1 MLAVA
6 ALVVSLMAL
15 FAPRAE
21 AAPLPTSSTSA
32 TMPAGSYIIDMGRAS
47 QTRDTLESYGLIYA
61 LIVRHFVPVEWVINT
76 EKPTDGVDFTYN
88 STNYRSS
95 AFIIRPEYV
104 TPDVLSTI
112 NAFRT
117 DGVKVDGPTASAFDV
132 PVFETL
138 NNWPKSIIN
147 NDNEDISEN
156 FYALA
161 GIPREAETPTGATF
175 ETWSEKAPSALN
187 ACDDLFVMPHS
198 QPTLS
203 THSNL
208 LNFNEQGGAIW
219 AGCHAVSYLENLNGM
234 NFLTTDGLRS
244 KDATRDQLGDAR
256 TTDGGDPANQY
267 LGTTEDA
274 HDNGS
279 QQIYVPSNGSS
290 WRPTTNVI
298 QWDPNNNQA
307 PNNPGPPG
315 NRAAT
320 VVWGPGFGD
329 PTNGLVMYE
338 GGHDIG
344 EGTSPDEVAAV
355 RVLMNFHLMVGIER
369 GIDVDLTSPASVVA
383 GATTTLTADVSGG
396 TVSGGSVT
404 ATEGYQYEWIS
415 SCGGTFSPSASGSSM
430 TGDVSVSFTAP
441 STAGDCQVRLAVV
454 DDCNRQAFDVVN
466 IPVTPPTPSYT
477 LSKVASVSEVLP
489 GGTVQY
495 TVTVTNTGNVAYTS
509 GSSASFTDDLSNV
522 LDDATLVGSL
532 PSGASLSGSTLSWS
546 GALAVGQT
554 VEVTYSV
561 TVNDPLTG
569 DQELINAV
577 VPTGT
582 GGVCE
587 SPGGCVTETPVR
599 AYSVSKVPSASEALP
614 GDVVEYTVSVTNI
627 GQVAYAAGSLA
638 SFTDDLSSVLDD
650 ATLTGPLPSGA
661 TLSDSTLSWS
671 GELAVGETVE
681 VTYSVTVN
689 DPISGDQQLV
699 NAVVPSGPGGSC
711 EDPADCVTETPVQAY
726 SVSKVA
732 SSSVVEPGDV
742 VTYTVSVEN
751 IGQVAYTDGSPASFE
766 DDLSSVL
773 DDATYNDDASNGASV
788 SDSTLSWSGAL
799 AVGQTITVT
808 YSVTVNAPAT
818 GDRELTNAVI
828 PTDPGGSCEDPADC
842 VTETPVRTFTVLKTA
857 DVSTVIPG
865 ETVTYTVEVTN
876 TGQADFTSGSPAS
889 FTDDLSEVLD
899 DATYNDDATGGAS
912 VSDETLSWSGELA
925 VGQTVEVTYSV
936 TVNDPVTGDQTMTN
950 VVVTSITGN
959 CPPGSTDAA
968 CTTVSNSG
976 SYSVSKVASVS
987 EVLPGGVVEYTVEV
1001 TNTGDVDYTSGSPA
1015 SFTDD
1020 LSSVLDD
1027 ATYNDDAT
1035 GGASVSDETLSW
1047 SGALAVGETVEVT
1060 YSVTVNDPISGDQ
1073 QLVNAVV
1080 PSGPGGSCEDP
1091 ADCVTETPVQA
1102 YSVSK
1107 VASSSV
1113 VEPGDVVTYT
1123 VSVENIGQVA
1133 YTDGSPA
1140 SFEDDLSSVLDDAT
1154 YNDDAS
1160 NGASVSDSTLSWSGA
1175 LAVGQTI
1182 TVTYSVTV
1190 NAPATGDRELTN
1202 AVIPTDPGG
1211 SCEDPADCVTETP
1224 VRTFTVL
1231 KTADVSTVIPGETV
1245 TYTVEV
1251 TNTGQA
1257 DFTSG
1262 SPASFT
1268 DDLSEVL
1275 DDATYNDDATG
1286 GASVSDETLSWSGEL
1301 AVGQT
1306 VEVTYSVTVNDPV
1319 TGDQTMT
1326 NVVVTSITGNCPPGS
1341 TDAACTTVSNSGSYS
1356 VSKVASVSEVL
1367 PGGVVEYTVEVTNTG
1382 DVDYTTEVPASF
1394 TDNLSSVLD
1403 DATYNDDASNGASV
1417 SDETLSWS
1425 GALAVGETVTVTY
1438 SVTVND
1444 VNSLGDERLVNAV
1457 VPTVPGGTCE
1467 SVEDCETVTPVMY
1480 FETLKTVSE
1489 PMVSLGSALTYT
1501 ITITNTSQV
1510 DFTASAPAQF
1520 VDNMSA
1526 VLDDAIYM
1534 DDADHGA
1541 VYSEPELSWSGPLA
1555 VGESLTITYT
1565 VLVNDV
1571 RTGDLDMVNVVVTP
1585 VEGGCPVPVEGF
1597 SSTAFTAS
1605 DVTDLAEEM
1614 PEGCVA
1620 VSATS
1625 EPLAFTGAS
1634 AAAVPLVASGV
1645 GAVLLG
1651 LFLMLRRRRA
1661 TV

>member
-1 MLAVA
+1 MQSLATPTSPPRTGVVTRSLRYGTPVAMLAVA

-726 SVSKVA
+726 TVSKAA
-732 SSSVVEPGDV
+732 SSTVVEPGDV
-742 VTYTVSVEN
+742 VTYTVTVEN
-751 IGQVAYTDGSPASFE
+751 TGQVAYADGS
-766 DDLSSVL
+766 L
-773 DDATYNDDASNGASV
+773 
-788 SDSTLSWSGAL
+788 
-799 AVGQTITVT
+799 
-808 YSVTVNAPAT
+808 
-818 GDRELTNAVI
+818 
-828 PTDPGGSCEDPADC
+828 
-842 VTETPVRTFTVLKTA
+842 
-857 DVSTVIPG
+857 
-865 ETVTYTVEVTN
+865 
-876 TGQADFTSGSPAS
+876 
-889 FTDDLSEVLD
+889 
-899 DATYNDDATGGAS
+899 
-912 VSDETLSWSGELA
+912 
-925 VGQTVEVTYSV
+925 
-936 TVNDPVTGDQTMTN
+936 
-950 VVVTSITGN
+950 
-959 CPPGSTDAA
+959 
-968 CTTVSNSG
+968 
-976 SYSVSKVASVS
+976 
-987 EVLPGGVVEYTVEV
+987 
-1001 TNTGDVDYTSGSPA
+1001 
-1015 SFTDD
+1015 
-1020 LSSVLDD
+1020 
-1027 ATYNDDAT
+1027 
-1035 GGASVSDETLSW
+1035 
-1047 SGALAVGETVEVT
+1047 
-1060 YSVTVNDPISGDQ
+1060 
-1073 QLVNAVV
+1073 
-1080 PSGPGGSCEDP
+1080 
-1091 ADCVTETPVQA
+1091 
-1102 YSVSK
+1102 
-1107 VASSSV
+1107 
-1113 VEPGDVVTYT
+1113 
-1123 VSVENIGQVA
+1123 
-1133 YTDGSPA
+1133 
-1140 SFEDDLSSVLDDAT
+1140 
-1154 YNDDAS
+1154 
-1160 NGASVSDSTLSWSGA
+1160 
-1175 LAVGQTI
+1175 
-1182 TVTYSVTV
+1182 
-1190 NAPATGDRELTN
+1190 
-1202 AVIPTDPGG
+1202 
-1211 SCEDPADCVTETP
+1211 
-1224 VRTFTVL
+1224 
-1231 KTADVSTVIPGETV
+1231 
-1245 TYTVEV
+1245 
-1251 TNTGQA
+1251 
-1257 DFTSG
+1257 
-1262 SPASFT
+1262 
-1268 DDLSEVL
+1268 
-1275 DDATYNDDATG
+1275 
-1286 GASVSDETLSWSGEL
+1286 
-1301 AVGQT
+1301 
-1306 VEVTYSVTVNDPV
+1306 
-1319 TGDQTMT
+1319 
-1326 NVVVTSITGNCPPGS
+1326 
-1341 TDAACTTVSNSGSYS
+1341 
-1356 VSKVASVSEVL
+1356 
-1367 PGGVVEYTVEVTNTG
+1367 
-1382 DVDYTTEVPASF
+1382 ASF

-1403 DATYNDDASNGASV
+1403 DATFNGAPPSGATL
-1417 SDETLSWS
+1417 SGSTLSWS

>member
-1 MLAVA
+1 MQSLATPTSPSRTGVVTRSLRYGTPVAMLAVA

-477 LSKVASVSEVLP
+477 VSKVASVSEVLP

-681 VTYSVTVN
+681 VTYSVTVNDPISGDQQLVNAVVPSGPGGTCEDPADCVTETPVQAYTVSKAASSTVVEPGDVVTYTVTVENTGQVAYADGSLASFTDNLSSVLDDATFNGAPPSGATLSGSTLSWSGALAVDETVTVTYSVTVN

-912 VSDETLSWSGELA
+912 VSDETLSWSGALP
-925 VGQTVEVTYSV
+925 VGETVEVTYSV

-1073 QLVNAVV
+1073 QLLNAVV
-1080 PSGPGGSCEDP
+1080 PTTPGGACVDAAS
-1091 ADCVTETPVQA
+1091 CVTETLVP
-1102 YSVSK
+1102 S
-1107 VASSSV
+1107 
-1113 VEPGDVVTYT
+1113 YT
-1123 VSVENIGQVA
+1123 
-1133 YTDGSPA
+1133 
-1140 SFEDDLSSVLDDAT
+1140 
-1154 YNDDAS
+1154 
-1160 NGASVSDSTLSWSGA
+1160 
-1175 LAVGQTI
+1175 
-1182 TVTYSVTV
+1182 
-1190 NAPATGDRELTN
+1190 
-1202 AVIPTDPGG
+1202 
-1211 SCEDPADCVTETP
+1211 
-1224 VRTFTVL
+1224 
-1231 KTADVSTVIPGETV
+1231 
-1245 TYTVEV
+1245 
-1251 TNTGQA
+1251 
-1257 DFTSG
+1257 
-1262 SPASFT
+1262 
-1268 DDLSEVL
+1268 
-1275 DDATYNDDATG
+1275 
-1286 GASVSDETLSWSGEL
+1286 
-1301 AVGQT
+1301 
-1306 VEVTYSVTVNDPV
+1306 
-1319 TGDQTMT
+1319 
-1326 NVVVTSITGNCPPGS
+1326 
-1341 TDAACTTVSNSGSYS
+1341 

-1382 DVDYTTEVPASF
+1382 DVDYTSGSPASF
-1394 TDNLSSVLD
+1394 TDDLSSVLD

-1425 GALAVGETVTVTY
+1425 GALAVDETVTVTY